1 MAQILRDTNT
11 KVPKWLNNMETSS
24 RQGYETPTKAPAPS
38 ERRAELAR
46 VLVLSGELKHQPA
59 CLGAYTLVA
68 GGAVHGRP
76 VWRHERG
83 DRCIAKLASG
93 KWAVQKEENV
103 GVNGLCFLRVF
114 DANVLFPHQSPVAWE
129 EWGGKGGWP
138 AEAGLKCDADP
149 PPATTSTA
157 RTPGRVGSGGQTAP
171 VQRQGRPVQ
180 PPSFGRGQ
188 YDSFSDSE
196 DESQSRRGHEI
207 AFVKSIDSVEQ
218 GRSSNQMSDNDHG
231 GRESASSKVRFHTQG
246 KESKGSYASSSRSGG
261 KSYVYEEE
269 GESERSQQWGP
280 QIGGKCE
287 RDFIGYSNSYNGNS
301 NRRQQQLKASAQGR
315 YGEVTCSRDAELQ
328 GGFGREDS
336 FFCKEDSLSEGY
348 GSVTSE
354 RSAPE
359 YPFQRESAKA
369 GRRCSSSSR
378 R

>member
-1 MAQILRDTNT
+1 MARRGRPKVRRGPAASHDFNRKDPRPSGQRRTNCAS
-11 KVPKWLNNMETSS
+11 PASRSTSAAAQF
-24 RQGYETPTKAPAPS
+24 RQGPGKQTGAPGPVFVIRGHWARDGGFPLQFRISCAVYGATGGAGTP
-38 ERRAELAR
+38 
-46 VLVLSGELKHQPA
+46 G
-59 CLGAYTLVA
+59 GAGAAYGAA
-68 GGAVHGRP
+68 GGAGGARGKGEL
-76 VWRHERG
+76 WRHRSPAG
-83 DRCIAKLASG
+83 CPFI
-93 KWAVQKEENV
+93 
-103 GVNGLCFLRVF
+103 
-114 DANVLFPHQSPVAWE
+114 QSA
-129 EWGGKGGWP
+129 
-138 AEAGLKCDADP
+138 
-149 PPATTSTA
+149 
-157 RTPGRVGSGGQTAP
+157 
-171 VQRQGRPVQ
+171 
-180 PPSFGRGQ
+180 Q

-369 GRRCSSSSR
+369 GRRCSISSR

>member
-1 MAQILRDTNT
+1 M
-11 KVPKWLNNMETSS
+11 
-24 RQGYETPTKAPAPS
+24 
-38 ERRAELAR
+38 
-46 VLVLSGELKHQPA
+46 
-59 CLGAYTLVA
+59 
-68 GGAVHGRP
+68 
-76 VWRHERG
+76 
-83 DRCIAKLASG
+83 
-93 KWAVQKEENV
+93 
-103 GVNGLCFLRVF
+103 
-114 DANVLFPHQSPVAWE
+114 
-129 EWGGKGGWP
+129 
-138 AEAGLKCDADP
+138 
-149 PPATTSTA
+149 
-157 RTPGRVGSGGQTAP
+157 
-171 VQRQGRPVQ
+171 
-180 PPSFGRGQ
+180 
-188 YDSFSDSE
+188 
-196 DESQSRRGHEI
+196 
-207 AFVKSIDSVEQ
+207 
-218 GRSSNQMSDNDHG
+218 
-231 GRESASSKVRFHTQG
+231 
-246 KESKGSYASSSRSGG
+246 
-261 KSYVYEEE
+261 YEEE

>member
-1 MAQILRDTNT
+1 MAELERRVAELAQWRQPLAREQHEMPRVQEGHAPVSALQVPVATTVSTSARNEKKQILLPSAEEILADPLLAVPEADRHFGASMAQILRDTNT
-11 KVPKWLNNMETSS
+11 KVPKWPNNMETSS

-68 GGAVHGRP
+68 GRAVHGRP

-188 YDSFSDSE
+188 ANK
-196 DESQSRRGHEI
+196 QARRGQFSSLEDIGRATGDFLYNSALAAQYMAQLEAQARREAQAQHMARREAQAEREARASYGGTDHLQVVHSFKAPSTT
-207 AFVKSIDSVEQ
+207 AFLTLRTSH
-218 GRSSNQMSDNDHG
+218 RAG
-231 GRESASSKVRFHTQG
+231 GATR
-246 KESKGSYASSSRSGG
+246 
-261 KSYVYEEE
+261 
-269 GESERSQQWGP
+269 
-280 QIGGKCE
+280 
-287 RDFIGYSNSYNGNS
+287 
-301 NRRQQQLKASAQGR
+301 
-315 YGEVTCSRDAELQ
+315 
-328 GGFGREDS
+328 
-336 FFCKEDSLSEGY
+336 
-348 GSVTSE
+348 
-354 RSAPE
+354 
-359 YPFQRESAKA
+359 
-369 GRRCSSSSR
+369 
-378 R
+378 

>member
-1 MAQILRDTNT
+1 
-11 KVPKWLNNMETSS
+11 
-24 RQGYETPTKAPAPS
+24 
-38 ERRAELAR
+38 
-46 VLVLSGELKHQPA
+46 
-59 CLGAYTLVA
+59 
-68 GGAVHGRP
+68 
-76 VWRHERG
+76 
-83 DRCIAKLASG
+83 
-93 KWAVQKEENV
+93 
-103 GVNGLCFLRVF
+103 
-114 DANVLFPHQSPVAWE
+114 
-129 EWGGKGGWP
+129 
-138 AEAGLKCDADP
+138 
-149 PPATTSTA
+149 
-157 RTPGRVGSGGQTAP
+157 
-171 VQRQGRPVQ
+171 
-180 PPSFGRGQ
+180 
-188 YDSFSDSE
+188 
-196 DESQSRRGHEI
+196 
-207 AFVKSIDSVEQ
+207 
-218 GRSSNQMSDNDHG
+218 MSDNDHG

-369 GRRCSSSSR
+369 GRRYSSSSSSSSSSR